1 VLAVVLGASIGAP
14 TVWARTGPAP
24 SDVEDDE
31 PEGDDEGDEEAD
43 GGSDT
48 AADDDRDQAAAAF
61 REGSM
66 FYELG
71 QYAEAIAKFEE
82 AWKLSPEPQLLFNL
96 GQAQRRWFD
105 VDPNIDHLRK
115 SRTYFENYDKR
126 LKSEPSYSRQ
136 EADYVQNMIEKLDAQ
151 IELEEQKAAERNR
164 PVITGPTT
172 AELEELEK
180 RRLDRERKLIMA
192 KRLNGSGI
200 ALIVAGSVSLGI
212 GAGAAIGRL
221 SYKLILDNSQGGTPD
236 SPNLATVEEDTRR
249 RNGFLTAGQ
258 VAFGALIAGVVIL
271 PIGIGLRVA
280 GGIIERRTL
289 GTPSRREQKAQEQEK
304 KAAEDK
310 PSSPPVEEPQAPKV
324 SVEPTVGGL
333 RIRF

>member
-1 VLAVVLGASIGAP
+1 
-14 TVWARTGPAP
+14 
-24 SDVEDDE
+24 
-31 PEGDDEGDEEAD
+31 
-43 GGSDT
+43 
-48 AADDDRDQAAAAF
+48 
-61 REGSM
+61 M

-151 IELEEQKAAERNR
+151 IELEEQKEAERNR
-164 PVITGPTT
+164 VVITGPS
-172 AELEELEK
+172 AQELEDLEK
-180 RRLDRERKLIMA
+180 RRMDRERRLLMA

-200 ALIVAGSVSLGI
+200 ALIVVGSVTLGV
-212 GAGAAIGRL
+212 GVGAAIGRL
-221 SYKLILDNSQGGTPD
+221 AYKLILDNSQGNDPNL
-236 SPNLATVEEDTRR
+236 PNLATVEEDTRR
-249 RNGFLTAGQ
+249 RNGYLTSGQ
-258 VAFGALIAGVVIL
+258 IAFGALIAGAVIL
-271 PIGIGLRVA
+271 PIGIALRVS
-280 GGIIERRTL
+280 GGVIERREL
-289 GTPSRREQKAQEQEK
+289 GTPSRKERKAAEEEK
-304 KAAEDK
+304 KATEGQPPPEEPK
-310 PSSPPVEEPQAPKV
+310 EPPVAEPQEPKV
-324 SVEPTVGGL
+324 SIEPTVGGL